1 LIVRIVAI
9 AAALVILAAAG
20 FYVLG
25 PTPQRDKVAATAE
38 DLALGAR
45 VYRKNCSSCHGL
57 DGQGQPGWQTSTS
70 EAPPHDATGHTWRH
84 PERSLFRY
92 IKTGV
97 LDDICKT
104 DANPAMPKFKDTLS
118 DDEIRA
124 VLAYIAS
131 RWPPQI
137 KALNAAIN
145 REYDRQDRLLS
156 GG

>member
-1 LIVRIVAI
+1 MVIRIVSI
-9 AAALVILAAAG
+9 AAALVILAAAA
-20 FYVLG
+20 FYLLA
-25 PTPQRDKVAATAE
+25 PTPRDDEAVETAQ
-38 DLALGAR
+38 DLALGEH
-45 VYRKNCSSCHGL
+45 VYRNNCSSCHGIN
-57 DGQGQPGWQTSTS
+57 GQGQPGWQTDAS

-92 IKTGV
+92 VKTGV

-145 REYDRQDRLLS
+145 QEYDRQDGLL
-156 GG
+156 GGG